1 MDIGEGPQVLLFHLS
16 LRKRKLCLTL
26 YQGLQSQGLV
36 GRAMS
41 QLLKKELKTVHDM
54 TISAPL
60 DTSNS
65 DWIETGRPF
74 CGVNRSVV

>member
-1 MDIGEGPQVLLFHLS
+1 MFQE
-16 LRKRKLCLTL
+16 
-26 YQGLQSQGLV
+26 GLV